1 MAVLMRLT
9 LTLLSACLIGAAI
22 PSAAAD
28 KPVKLI
34 VKPLLCLVDKGA
46 TSCNVLFDIRWKS
59 VLPAEYC
66 LNDTALTTPLRCW
79 PSAVAGEHQHQ
90 REVSEDFI
98 FWLSPPAGTERV
110 AEAKVEVLRVGSDD
124 RRRERRTRHVW
135 DVL

>member
-1 MAVLMRLT
+1 MRLS
-9 LTLLSACLIGAAI
+9 LTLLAAGFIGAAF

-46 TSCNVLFDIRWKS
+46 TTCNVLFDIRWKS
-59 VLPAEYC
+59 TLPAEYC
-66 LNDTALTTPLRCW
+66 LNDQALATPLRCW
-79 PSAVAGEHQHQ
+79 PSAVSGEHQQQ

-98 FWLSPPAGTERV
+98 FWLSPPTGTEHV